1 MFFSIII
8 PTFNREKLI
17 SRSITSILNQTFSD
31 FEIIIVDDGSIDNT
45 KNVVESINNDCI
57 RYFKTENFGV
67 AHARNFGIKNAV
79 GQYIGFLDSD
89 DILKVNHLQCAYD
102 FVLEKNKPVV
112 IHLNFEWGLSDQS
125 KFKANILPLNLPDSI
140 FNSCSLHVNCVFL
153 RKDISKK
160 FLFNES
166 RDLMFAED
174 WDFFIKLAVG
184 NPIELRNTCSAYL
197 IDHEER
203 SMRSF
208 NEEIWV
214 KRRNALI
221 ASLRGDEL
229 VSKNYYSKIYTVS
242 AHMNS
247 LIALNLAI
255 RKDKIKSLSY
265 LFLSL
270 KENSNEL
277 FTMRT
282 GAILKYLL
290 IYW

>member
-17 SRSITSILNQTFSD
+17 TRSITSILSQTFSD
-31 FEIIIVDDGSIDNT
+31 FEIIIVDDGSTDNT
-45 KNVVESINNDCI
+45 KTVVESLKDDRI

-67 AHARNFGIKNAV
+67 AHARNFGSMNAV
-79 GQYIGFLDSD
+79 GQYVGFLDSD
-89 DILKVNHLQCAYD
+89 DILKENHLQCAYD
-102 FVLEKNKPVV
+102 FILEKNNPAV
-112 IHLNFEWGLSDQS
+112 IHLNFSWGLADQS
-125 KFKANILPLNLPDSI
+125 KFKINALPLKLPISI

-153 RKDISKK
+153 RKDISNK
-160 FLFNES
+160 FLFNEN

-184 NPIELRNTCSAYL
+184 NTIHLRNASTAYL

-203 SMRSF
+203 SMRNF

-221 ASLRGDEL
+221 TSLKNDGL
-229 VSKNYYSKIYTVS
+229 VSEKFYSKIYVVS

-247 LIALNLAI
+247 LIAINLAI
-255 RKDKIKSLSY
+255 RKEKIKSLKY
-265 LFLSL
+265 LILSL
-270 KENSNEL
+270 KENRKEL